1 MNNKN
6 FNSNNQSTRSGYLDL
21 NDHITHLQ
29 PYQKAGKLHARAA
42 KSLFECPSCGGK
54 LSVNR
59 LNGEKFT
66 CYGCGDRAAVRR
78 AVLALAG
85 SENDTRDEYWEQ
97 KKQEKAAQ
105 RAEAERIR
113 TDRLKTSELRHQ
125 NWRSIL
131 ENSFLSDKHRQEM
144 LVRGYTPELL
154 SKCNARSIGGGRVI
168 PILDY
173 LGRMVG
179 GQIIRGKGEGK
190 PWYGASGTNTLK
202 ETGEIPLT
210 VIYPDK
216 PKEIVEID
224 NLTGSNKRTG
234 YIAIVESTGDKP
246 WLCAHR
252 QNMVTIGSSIV
263 GSQPKDLKRTIE
275 GIEAKFGWDE
285 VIYVLMADAGA
296 VLNKQV
302 MTCYRNL
309 AGQIKALDAEL
320 LIAWWHQ
327 VTKDLGDIDEISVDT
342 PIKHISWEAFEKIA
356 NRLRWTQ
363 HCSLFNFKGFGEPPK
378 VKTQLKNES
387 TPEQIDRTYTTT
399 AELESILIT
408 AIEHEFKAV
417 LDISVTGSGKSTRA
431 AEIQNVAGISKY
443 LYLSQKHRNP
453 TTPEVES
460 RFTDV
465 PSRHNGLFI
474 NPDKLTPLG
483 NPYLQTSQPEGET
496 YQRTQGNCH
505 QADLHNKLRSKGYS
519 IDGGENPIC
528 MACPLHDACVNSSG
542 IGFGYKFERR
552 NALASAQLRL
562 SPYSAPSSGD
572 GDESEGFDYSEALLI
587 WDDQKIKYSNET
599 TATREDLD
607 RTVAKI
613 APIAPELLVTL
624 KPLIVKLSG
633 LFDGTERAK
642 FGFSHNQ
649 IMDEIEISDCNRTL
663 EQLRDILDPNL
674 AEVIEDADGIDSS
687 GMSTKDKKKWSKTIN
702 GANTEFR
709 RQAKRENINTV
720 GEMPSNWL
728 VRTLEVI
735 THKSGYLRFE
745 RGRLVVTQI
754 DNYHRS
760 ICQAAK
766 LNLFSD
772 ATANRQDL
780 ALELGIE
787 PNEIL
792 IISQPI
798 PKYDNLKIVQVTGM
812 GNPTKDRRESMQGRL
827 DALTLEIKDRHRSVG
842 VIDKIRQ
849 QGQGLWYADSRGSNN
864 YQDCDAM
871 ALIGAPVPN
880 LGSLAAHFSV
890 LVNRQVAP
898 TDDDPEYRAYIN
910 RQIVSETVQGIGR
923 LRAQHRSNTPLTIY
937 WVCERE
943 DLPVA
948 EIVAAYPD
956 CQFSQVDAIDICM
969 AAASPDRQLKVRIT
983 EAIMRLHRAGTLT
996 REKLAQLVDCS
1007 KSNLTHLF
1015 KLLGENFKQG
1025 SMVLLKALYS
1035 TIDLFKATTDEIPNS
1050 LLSDWDS
1057 LTESEP
1063 VEYVQILL
1071 ADDRVSLP
1079 AKAEAVTQVIELLNP
1094 PQLRSLF
1101 KGLGAKVTQ
1110 TVIDLLKLG
1119 LIDELEP
1126 I

>member
-1 MNNKN
+1 MNNQN
-6 FNSNNQSTRSGYLDL
+6 FNFDNQSTRSAYLDL
-21 NDHITHLQ
+21 NDYTTHLK
-29 PYQKAGKLHARAA
+29 PYQKAGKLHARAELN
-42 KSLFECPSCGGK
+42 LFECPSCGGK
-54 LSVNR
+54 LSINR
-59 LNGEKFT
+59 SNGEKFT
-66 CYGCGDRAAVRR
+66 CYGCGDRAAIRT
-78 AVLALAG
+78 AVLASSG
-85 SENDTRDEYWEQ
+85 GENNTRDEYWEQ
-97 KKQEKAAQ
+97 KRHSLAAQ
-105 RAEAERIR
+105 RAEADRIR
-113 TDRLKTSELRHQ
+113 TDRLKTSAVKHQ
-125 NWRSIL
+125 DWRSIL
-131 ENSFLSDKHRQEM
+131 ENGFLSDKHRQDM
-144 LVRGYTPELL
+144 LDRGYTPELIE
-154 SKCNARSIGGGRVI
+154 KCNARSIGGGRVI

-179 GQIIRGKGEGK
+179 GQVIKGKGEGK

-216 PKEIVEID
+216 PTEIVITD
-224 NLTGSNKRTG
+224 KLTGSSKLQG

-246 WLCAHR
+246 WLCANR

-275 GIEAKFGWDE
+275 GIKAKFGWDE

-302 MTCYRNL
+302 MTCYRHL
-309 AGQIKALDAEL
+309 AGHLKALDAEL

-327 VTKDLGDIDEISVDT
+327 VTKDIGDIDEISFDT

-356 NRLRWTQ
+356 GRLRWT
-363 HCSLFNFKGFGEPPK
+363 HRSLFNFKGFGEPPK
-378 VKTQLKNES
+378 VKTKLKNGS
-387 TPEQIDRTYTTT
+387 TPEQIDCTYTTT
-399 AELESILIT
+399 AELESILST
-408 AIEHEFKAV
+408 AIEHGFKAV
-417 LDISVTGSGKSTRA
+417 LDRSVTGSGKSTRA
-431 AEIQNVAGISKY
+431 ASIGNVVGISKY

-453 TTPEVES
+453 TTAEVES

-496 YQRTQGNCH
+496 YQRTLGNCH
-505 QADLHNKLRSKGYS
+505 QADLHNTLRSKGYS
-519 IDGGENPIC
+519 IDGEENPIC
-528 MACPLHDACVNSSG
+528 MACPLHDACANLSG

-552 NALASAQLRL
+552 NALASARLRL
-562 SPYSAPSSGD
+562 SPYSAPSSRC

-624 KPLIVKLSG
+624 KPLLVKLSG

-649 IMDEIEISDCNRTL
+649 IMDEMEMDDCNRTL

-674 AEVIEDADGIDSS
+674 AEVIEDPDGIDSS
-687 GMSTKDKKKWSKTIN
+687 GMSTKDKKKWGKAIS

-709 RQAKRENINTV
+709 RQAKRENINTI

-735 THKSGYLRFE
+735 TRKSGYLRFD

-754 DNYHRS
+754 DTYHRS

-792 IISQPI
+792 VISQPI

-812 GNPTKDRRESMQGRL
+812 GNPTKDRRDSMQDRL
-827 DALTLEIKDRHRSVG
+827 DALTLEIKDRHRAVG
-842 VIDKIRQ
+842 IIDKIRKQ
-849 QGQGLWYADSRGSNN
+849 NQGLWYADSRGSNN
-864 YQDCDAM
+864 YQDCDA
-871 ALIGAPVPN
+871 LVLVGAPVPN
-880 LGSLAAHFSV
+880 LGSLAAHFSI

-910 RQIVSETVQGIGR
+910 RQIVSETVQGVGR
-923 LRAQHRSNTPLTIY
+923 LRAQHRSDTPLTVY
-937 WVCERE
+937 LVCERE
-943 DLPVA
+943 DLPIT
-948 EIVAAYPD
+948 EMVAAYPD
-956 CQFSQVDAIDICM
+956 CQFSQMDAIDICM

-996 REKLAQLVDCS
+996 RENLARLVECS

-1015 KLLGENFKQG
+1015 KLLGEDFKQG

-1035 TIDLFKATTDEIPNS
+1035 TIDLFKSTTDEIPNS
-1050 LLSDWDS
+1050 LLSDWES
-1057 LTESEP
+1057 LTELEP
-1063 VEYVQILL
+1063 VEYVQTVLEN
-1071 ADDRVSLP
+1071 DEVSLR

-1094 PQLRSLF
+1094 SQLRNLF

-1119 LIDELEP
+1119 LIDRLEP